1 MIRKCFETIE
11 YYDKREVGFDLID
24 YLEAKTQSDEV
35 KVIIF
40 LAPPFCPRNYTDRDS
55 DVDQALEKM
64 MTEFPEEHFVKRRFS
79 PFLSDS
85 SYLAM
90 RESPEDIEKLKA
102 NFPLMDALYPL
113 PVETIRSLDIPAL
126 DLSVYGIGDHTWK
139 ERLYKPYFYHTLPKV
154 IRSFIQHLS

>member
-40 LAPPFCPRNYTDRDS
+40 LAPPFCPRNYTGRDS

-90 RESPEDIEKLKA
+90 RKSHHSNI
-102 NFPLMDALYPL
+102 M
-113 PVETIRSLDIPAL
+113 
-126 DLSVYGIGDHTWK
+126 
-139 ERLYKPYFYHTLPKV
+139 
-154 IRSFIQHLS
+154 